1 MVAQQRVVRV
11 RREYNQWVADETLED
26 YALRF
31 TAKGARKWSAARVA
45 NTAIGSVSFLAL
57 EAIGATL
64 MLSVGFTNTAA
75 AIAVVGLL
83 IFAMAMPVC
92 YYAAKY
98 GVDIDLL
105 TRGAGFGYIGST
117 ITSLIY
123 ASFTFIFFAIEAV
136 IMAYALEMLFGLPLS
151 AGYVVSALVVI
162 PLVTHGFTF
171 ISRFQAATQPLWIG
185 LHLLPFIFI
194 GIHGLDDIA
203 GWTSYAG
210 RAGAPDGSFNLLLF
224 GAASSVLFA
233 LVAQIGEQVD
243 ILRFLPRNGAKS
255 SVAWWAALIAAGPG
269 WIVIGAIKLFAGA
282 LLAYLALSA
291 GKGAEQAA
299 DPNQMYLVA
308 FGYVTANPG
317 IALGLTGVFVIL
329 SQLKINVTN
338 SYAGSIAWSN
348 FFSRLTH
355 RHPGRVVWLVF
366 NVAIALMLME
376 LGIYRAL
383 EHILG
388 LYAHIAVAWVGA
400 LVADLVICKPLGL
413 SPRRIEFKRAHLYDI
428 NPVGLGS
435 MLLASAASILAY
447 SGMLGD
453 GARAL
458 SSYIALVIA
467 FTAVPLIALATR
479 SRFYIAREP
488 RADWG
493 GRTRVNCCI
502 CEHEFETEDMAGC
515 PAYNGPICSLCCSL
529 DARCHDLCKRQSRMK
544 DQLLGGLRA
553 ILPAPLVERLNSSL
567 GHYLALILI
576 VAAML
581 GGVLSLIYLQ
591 TVIETG
597 LPEAALRGMLFKT
610 FIVFMLITGVVAW
623 LFVLTHESRRAAQ
636 EEVIRQTDLLLAEIE
651 AHKRTDQ
658 LLQQAKDLAE
668 AANQAKSR
676 YVTGISHELRTP
688 LNSIFGYAQLLER
701 DNSIPPHRRNAI
713 LIMRRSAQ
721 HLAGLIEGLLDISKI
736 EAGRLQL
743 NREEVR
749 TKEFLAQLL
758 DMFRMQADARGI
770 EFRYDVSPTLPDV
783 VNTDEKRLRQI
794 CINLLSN
801 AIKFTER
808 GYVSLRVTYRNQIAE
823 FEIEDTGVG
832 IPSEDIKRVFE
843 PFARGHAPVV
853 AATPGTGLGLTITSL
868 LTDIMGGELT
878 LTSTPGVGTRVR
890 VRLMLASVHR
900 PRAVPAK
907 LERIVGYTGPRRT
920 VLVADDDPTHLAL
933 IEDILRPLDFILFTA
948 PDGHACLAMAA
959 EVSPDL
965 ALLDITMPGMTGWE
979 IAHRLRESERSPR
992 IIMITADAADIRRPS
1007 TTSDQHDSMLAKPV
1021 DIAVLLDRIQSL
1033 LEIEWKY
1040 ASPDP
1045 EVAPPE
1051 TDIRS
1056 PSANAVEQLRRLGR
1070 IGHTRGIEAKLDEL
1084 ATTEPHTGAT
1094 LSRLRNMV
1102 REFDLKRYMATLETL
1117 DRRDV

>member
-31 TAKGARKWSAARVA
+31 TAKGARKWTAARVA
-45 NTAIGSVSFLAL
+45 NTAIGSISFLAL

-64 MLSVGFTNTAA
+64 MLSFGFTNTVA
-75 AIAVVGLL
+75 AIAVVSAL
-83 IFAMAMPVC
+83 IFLMATPIS

-136 IMAYALEMLFGLPLS
+136 IMAYALKMLLGVPIT
-151 AGYVVSALVVI
+151 AGYIISALAII
-162 PLVTHGFTF
+162 PMVTHGFTF
-171 ISRFQAATQPLWIG
+171 INRFQAATQPLWIA

-194 GIHGLDDIA
+194 ALYGLDDAA
-203 GWTSYAG
+203 GWTQYAG
-210 RAGAPDGSFNLLLF
+210 RLGPMDGSFNILLF
-224 GAASSVLFA
+224 GAASTVLFA

-243 ILRFLPRNGAKS
+243 ILRFLPRKGAKNS
-255 SVAWWAALIAAGPG
+255 GSWWTALLAAGPG
-269 WIVIGAIKLFAGA
+269 WIVIGTVKLMLGA
-282 LLAYLALSA
+282 FLAYLAINA
-291 GKGAEQAA
+291 GKTPEQAA
-299 DPNQMYLVA
+299 DPNQLYLVA

-317 IALGLTGVFVIL
+317 LAVGLTGVFVIL

-388 LYAHIAVAWVGA
+388 LYAHVAVAWVGA
-400 LVADLVICKPLGL
+400 LVADLVVCKPLGL

-435 MLLASAASILAY
+435 MLLASIGSVVAY

-453 GARAL
+453 TLQAL
-458 SSYIALVIA
+458 SSYLALGIA
-467 FTAVPLIALATR
+467 FVMAPVIALATG
-479 SRFYIAREP
+479 SRFYIAREEK
-488 RADWG
+488 REWAG
-493 GRTRVNCCI
+493 QSQVRCCI
-502 CEHEFETEDMAGC
+502 CEHHFEPEDMSSC
-515 PAYNGPICSLCCSL
+515 PVYDGPICSLCCTL
-529 DARCHDLCKRQSRMK
+529 DARCHDVCKTGSQMK
-544 DQLLGGLRA
+544 DQLLAGLRA
-553 ILPAPLVERLNSSL
+553 IFPAPLVERLNSSL
-567 GHYLALILI
+567 GHYLALISIIAVLL
-576 VAAML
+576 A
-581 GGVLSLIYLQ
+581 GVLSLIYLQ

-597 LPEAALRGMLFKT
+597 LPMDEVRSMLLKIF
-610 FIVFMLITGVVAW
+610 FAFLLITGVVAW
-623 LFVLTHESRRAAQ
+623 LFVLAHESRRAAQ
-636 EEVIRQTDLLLAEIE
+636 EEVTRQTALLLAEIE

-658 LLQQAKDLAE
+658 LLQQAKDTAE

-688 LNSIFGYAQLLER
+688 LNAIFGYAQLLER
-701 DNSIPPHRRNAI
+701 DQTIPNHRRDAI
-713 LIMRRSAQ
+713 RIMRRSAQ
-721 HLAGLIEGLLDISKI
+721 HLGGLIEGLLDISKI

-749 TKEFLAQLL
+749 IKEFLAQLV

-770 EFRYDVSPTLPDV
+770 EFRSHISDSLPEV

-801 AIKFTER
+801 AIKFTDQ
-808 GYVSLRVTYRNQIAE
+808 GYVSFGVAYRNQIAE
-823 FEIEDTGVG
+823 FEIVDSGVG
-832 IPSEDIKRVFE
+832 IPAEDIERVFE
-843 PFARGHAPVV
+843 PFARGQATAV

-890 VRLMLASVHR
+890 VRLMLSAVHS
-900 PRAVPAK
+900 PGSERAAT
-907 LERIVGYTGPRRT
+907 EQIAGYRGPRRT
-920 VLVADDDPTHLAL
+920 VLVADDDPSHLAL
-933 IEDILRPLDFILFTA
+933 VEDILRPLGFDVHTA
-948 PDGHACLAMAA
+948 ADGLTCLDMAA
-959 EVSPDL
+959 ELSPDL
-965 ALLDITMPGMTGWE
+965 ALLDISMPGMTGWDV
-979 IAHRLRESERSPR
+979 ASRLRKMERPPR
-992 IIMITADAADIRRPS
+992 IVIITADAADIRRPS
-1007 TTSDQHDSMLAKPV
+1007 TPGDQHDGMLAKPV
-1021 DIAVLLDRIQSL
+1021 EIAALLDRIGAVL
-1033 LEIEWKY
+1033 DLEWEY
-1040 ASPDP
+1040 ESTDPGVRRAGRTPRAAS
-1045 EVAPPE
+1045 E
-1051 TDIRS
+1051 
-1056 PSANAVEQLRRLGR
+1056 
-1070 IGHTRGIEAKLDEL
+1070 
-1084 ATTEPHTGAT
+1084 
-1094 LSRLRNMV
+1094 
-1102 REFDLKRYMATLETL
+1102 LETL
-1117 DRRDV
+1117 DGHDR